1 MSDQMLIR
9 ISSETKDSLK
19 KIARSEGK
27 STSQVV
33 REIINDYIQDRDIST
48 YIDNLWSR
56 IGKKLKAKGITSLDI
71 SEKIREVRESGK

>member
-33 REIINDYIQDRDIST
+33 REIINDYIQDRDISA
-48 YIDNLWSR
+48 YIGDLWSR
-56 IGKKLKAKGITSLDI
+56 IGKKLKAKGITHLDI
-71 SEKIREVRESGK
+71 SEKIREVRESVK

>member
-27 STSQVV
+27 SASQVV
-33 REIINDYIQDRDIST
+33 REIINDYIHNRDISL
-48 YIDNLWSR
+48 YIDDLWSR
-56 IGKKLKAKGITSLDI
+56 IGKKLKAKGITRLDI

>member
-33 REIINDYIQDRDIST
+33 REIISDYIQDRDISA
-48 YIDNLWSR
+48 YVDELWTR
-56 IGKKLKAKGITSLDI
+56 IGKKLKDKGITPLDI
-71 SEKIREVRESGK
+71 PDKIRQIRESGK

>member
-1 MSDQMLIR
+1 MLIR

-33 REIINDYIQDRDIST
+33 REIISDYIQDRDISA
-48 YIDNLWSR
+48 YVDELWTR
-56 IGKKLKAKGITSLDI
+56 IGKKLKDKGITPLDI
-71 SEKIREVRESGK
+71 PDKIRQIRESGK